1 MLARTAS
8 EQFWPCVRARLDAH
22 ACKLA
27 CICGACL
34 VTHVMLVY
42 VACDGM
48 LCVDVMHAMRDIHA
62 VK

>member
-22 ACKLA
+22 ACMLA
-27 CICGACL
+27 CGVCRAR
-34 VTHVMLVY
+34 HMMLVC

-48 LCVDVMHAMRDIHA
+48 FYEDVMHAMRGMHA

>member
-27 CICGACL
+27 CGACL
-34 VTHVMLVY
+34 MTHVMLVC

-48 LCVDVMHAMRDIHA
+48 LYVDVMHAMRDIHA

>member
-22 ACKLA
+22 AC
-27 CICGACL
+27 GACL
-34 VTHVMLVY
+34 VTHVMLGC

-48 LCVDVMHAMRDIHA
+48 LYVDVMHAMRGMHA